1 MHHSAHMNLLPQSSL
16 QESLEHLPKI
26 ILNNFFLV
34 LKSKLKCFYWY
45 GNYLPHEISFG
56 LFFIFFVVT
65 FFRSSTKPSGG
76 SFVFGQNMSDRVM
89 VRKLTNA
96 LNQSHTN

>member
-16 QESLEHLPKI
+16 QESLEHHPKI

-34 LKSKLKCFYWY
+34 LKSKLNCFYWY

-56 LFFIFFVVT
+56 LFFIFFLLL
-65 FFRSSTKPSGG
+65 FLGLP
-76 SFVFGQNMSDRVM
+76 QNLLVGPLYLD
-89 VRKLTNA
+89 KT
-96 LNQSHTN
+96 

>member
-16 QESLEHLPKI
+16 QESLEHHPKI

-34 LKSKLKCFYWY
+34 LKSKLNCFYWY

-56 LFFIFFVVT
+56 LFFCFF
-65 FFRSSTKPSGG
+65 FFLLFLGLP
-76 SFVFGQNMSDRVM
+76 QNLLVGPLYLD
-89 VRKLTNA
+89 KT
-96 LNQSHTN
+96 